1 MLPEKFKGYL
11 CGCISSAAYGL
22 IPLFAIPV
30 MRKGMDIDSILSYRF
45 ICASAVMCLTLLLRG
60 ISLKV
65 TLKELLTLALLGVV
79 FSGSSQFL
87 FVGYNYMSV
96 GVASTILFT
105 YPAFVA
111 LIMFAV
117 FRERIS
123 WITQLSIFLAFV
135 GVALLYLGDD
145 ITGTISLLGIIV
157 ILLSALSYALY
168 MVIVNKSCVKG
179 MNGTKLTF
187 YAMSFSAVV
196 FTLKAF
202 VTDGHLEPFP
212 DVMSVADLVCLAIV
226 PTAVSG
232 ITMTY
237 SVKYIG
243 STATAVLGA
252 MEPVTAVIV
261 GMIAFAE
268 PFTPNLAAGIF
279 LIIGAVTLIVL
290 SDNIAKAWR
299 KLVVKSK

>member
-1 MLPEKFKGYL
+1 MLSEKFKGYL
-11 CGCISSAAYGL
+11 CGCISSASYGL
-22 IPLFAIPV
+22 IPLFAIPI

-45 ICASAVMCLTLLLRG
+45 VCASAVMCLMLLLRG
-60 ISLKV
+60 VSLKI
-65 TLKELLTLALLGVV
+65 TRKELLTLVLLGVV

-87 FVGYNYMSV
+87 FLGYNYMSV

-117 FRERIS
+117 FKERIG
-123 WITQLSIFLAFV
+123 WITQLSILLAFV
-135 GVALLYLGDD
+135 GVALLYMGDD
-145 ITGTISLLGIIV
+145 ITGKISFLGIII

-168 MVIVNKSCVKG
+168 MVIVNKSCVKN
-179 MNGTKLTF
+179 MDGTKLTC
-187 YAMSFSAVV
+187 YAMFFSAVV

-202 VTDGHLEPFP
+202 ITDGHIEQFP
-212 DVMSVADLVCLAIV
+212 DMRCVADLVCLAIV

-232 ITMTY
+232 ITMAY
-237 SVKYIG
+237 GVKYVG

-252 MEPVTAVIV
+252 MEPVTAVLV
-261 GMIAFAE
+261 GIIAFSE
-268 PFTPNLAAGIF
+268 PFTLNLAAGIA

-290 SDNIAKAWR
+290 SDNILKWFGKQR
-299 KLVVKSK
+299 KQQ